1 MILSPI
7 AGALVVRSGSRRP
20 IIWGLCSLIVG
31 LLILAAGI
39 GGSIAF
45 VVVGLLFIGAGG
57 GLVLTPTTNAAME
70 AVPPDRGGMASGILS
85 AQRAL
90 GSTAGFAIM
99 GSILAGVIASTLP
112 DKFAVRA
119 GAGPHDRGD
128 AVVDS
133 ANPRAVVGDRSDQPL
148 PQPVRDRAELLAA
161 ADDAFVQGIRLALL
175 IGAAWRWPFSWR
187 RS

>member
-1 MILSPI
+1 M
-7 AGALVVRSGSRRP
+7 
-20 IIWGLCSLIVG
+20 
-31 LLILAAGI
+31 
-39 GGSIAF
+39 
-45 VVVGLLFIGAGG
+45 
-57 GLVLTPTTNAAME
+57 LTPTTNAAME

-112 DKFAVRA
+112 DKFAPYV
-119 GAGPHDRGD
+119 PEPDLTTEVD

-133 ANPRAVVGDRSDQPL
+133 ANPRAVVSVIGPTQPL

-175 IGAAWRWPFSWR
+175 IGAVLAVAVLVAAFVILPR
-187 RS
+187 RVARERQDMSNSRSIVRQEDDVTQGDAPARG